1 MYIAARLAV
10 HTPAPDKRR
19 AKRLDVS
26 VPADMRL
33 LGYHG
38 FDVVVRD
45 LSELGFKV
53 ESPVRVNPGSIVRL
67 RLPGLGMV
75 LGKIVWS
82 RSGHLGGEF
91 INPVS
96 PSRLRMALGVARV
109 PSAQLIQ
116 V

>member
-1 MYIAARLAV
+1 MQIAARLAV
-10 HTPAPDKRR
+10 QSPAQDQRR
-19 AKRLDVS
+19 AQRKTVS
-26 VPADMRL
+26 VAADMRL

-45 LSELGFKV
+45 ISELGFKV
-53 ESPVRVNPGSIVRL
+53 ESPVKVASGSIVRL
-67 RLPGLGMV
+67 RLPGLGML
-75 LGKIVWS
+75 LGKIIWA

-96 PSRLRMALGVARV
+96 PSRLRLVLGYA
-109 PSAQLIQ
+109 PASSAQLSS